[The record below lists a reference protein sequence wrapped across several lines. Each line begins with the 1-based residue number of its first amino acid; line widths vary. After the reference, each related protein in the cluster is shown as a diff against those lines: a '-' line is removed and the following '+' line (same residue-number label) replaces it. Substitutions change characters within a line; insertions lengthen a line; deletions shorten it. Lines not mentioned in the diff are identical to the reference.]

1 MEAPADEDEE
11 LPDELP
17 LEPELEPVLEA
28 VDEPEPEAVEVPSD
42 AREITEL
49 LCADALAKIP
59 DCAPLTADE
68 LPGIPVAVPTNV
80 AFALVM
86 FAAVV
91 AMAPA
96 GTR

>member
-11 LPDELP
+11 LPDEP
-17 LEPELEPVLEA
+17 DDPELEPVLEA

-42 AREITEL
+42 AREMTEL

-68 LPGIPVAVPTNV
+68 LPAMPVAVPTNV